1 MATPAPFCG
10 HCGRPFADGAA
21 FCGTCGRPRG
31 TLGPDAPAPDAPA
44 PVVPTPAA
52 PRVPRTPRTPRT
64 PPAAQV
70 ALAASGL
77 VSALPWQTVVAGRR
91 PDLTAWLTQAGA
103 SAASSAVRASLR
115 RPGLALVVTTALD
128 LLVAALAGP
137 AALQAAWPRALAG
150 LVTSGLALASGSR
163 GGPLRTLAGL
173 AGVATTLVGLVS
185 AGLALLTAAGAGADP
200 AVLLPQVVTMVSSLV
215 VAARTATLALRRTP

>member
-1 MATPAPFCG
+1 MTTPAPFCG

-21 FCGTCGRPRG
+21 FCGSCGRPRG
-31 TLGPDAPAPDAPA
+31 TLAPDAPRPAA
-44 PVVPTPAA
+44 PRPAA
-52 PRVPRTPRTPRT
+52 PRV
-64 PPAAQV
+64 AQV

-77 VSALPWQTVVAGRR
+77 AAGLPWQTVIAGRR
-91 PDLTAWLTQAGA
+91 PDLTPWLTRAGVT
-103 SAASSAVRASLR
+103 AASSAVRASLR

-150 LVTSGLALASGSR
+150 LATSGLAIAAGSR

-173 AGVATTLVGLVS
+173 AGAATTLVGLGS
-185 AGLALLTAAGAGADP
+185 GGLALLAALEVGADP
-200 AVLLPQVVTMVSSLV
+200 AALLPQVVTLASSLV
-215 VAARTATLALRRTP
+215 VAARTAALALRRTP